1 MAMQN
6 SPVGY
11 MIYQCIMHFGDSPW
25 RGFKVTMTEQQRKD
39 QLEKLVRE
47 ITSLQNAMKAKDPS
61 LARGGTQFVLSG
73 RTKEHMIAYDK
84 ELRPYN
90 DIRRGSNPLGRGY
103 EDPSPHGCI

>member
-61 LARGGTQFVLSG
+61 LARGVHSSCYPV
-73 RTKEHMIAYDK
+73 TKEHMIAYDK